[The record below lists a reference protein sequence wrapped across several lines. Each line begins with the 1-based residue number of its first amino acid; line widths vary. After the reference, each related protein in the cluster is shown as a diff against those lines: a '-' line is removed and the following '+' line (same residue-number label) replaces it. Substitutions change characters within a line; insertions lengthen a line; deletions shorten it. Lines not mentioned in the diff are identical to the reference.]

1 MEAAAPTVDASRRQ
15 TAFAFILVTVLLDML
30 SLGIVVPVLPKLIV
44 EFAGGDT
51 EKAARIFGIFGA
63 TFALMQ
69 FLISPMRGVLADRFG
84 RRPLVLISNF
94 GVAIDYI
101 LMALAPTAAWVF
113 AGRVISGITAGC
125 IPLGYAY
132 VTDVT
137 PPDKRAGRFALL
149 GAAISA
155 GFIFGPALGGYT
167 STISP
172 RLPFWIAAGLSLVN
186 ASYGLL
192 VLPESLPRLRRA
204 AFRWQRA
211 NPFGALVLLRSHSE
225 LFGLACVNFLIN
237 LAQAGLPSVGVLYMS
252 YRYGWDE
259 RVIGLTMASF
269 SIAGIVVQTAVVAPL
284 TRRIG
289 ERAALVLGLAFGG
302 LGFVVLAMAWTGPA
316 FWLGIPFVALW
327 GLANPALLALMSRSV
342 SGSEQ
347 GLLQGANSSLIG
359 IAGLFGPVLLTQ
371 IFAFAIGAGAA
382 WQLPGAPFL
391 MAAVLLALAGITAWS
406 VTRSGS

>member
-1 MEAAAPTVDASRRQ
+1 MEAAAVPVDATRRHA
-15 TAFAFILVTVLLDML
+15 AFAFILVTVLLDML
-30 SLGIVVPVLPKLIV
+30 CLGIVIPVLPKLV
-44 EFAGGDT
+44 VDFTAGDT

-69 FLISPMRGVLADRFG
+69 FLFSPIRGVLSDRFG

-94 GVAIDYI
+94 GVAIDYT
-101 LMALAPTAAWVF
+101 LMALAPTVAWVF
-113 AGRVISGITAGC
+113 AGRVISGITAGN
-125 IPLGYAY
+125 IPIGYAY
-132 VTDVT
+132 AADVT
-137 PPDKRAGRFALL
+137 QPDSRAARFALL

-155 GFIFGPALGGYT
+155 GFIFGPALGGYA

-172 RLPFWIAAGLSLVN
+172 RLPFWIATGLSLVN
-186 ASYGLL
+186 AGYGIL
-192 VLPESLPRLRRA
+192 VLPESLPRSRRA

-211 NPFGALVLLRSHSE
+211 NPLGALVLLRSHRE
-225 LFGLACVNFLIN
+225 LFGLAWVNFLIN

-269 SIAGIVVQTAVVAPL
+269 SVAAIIVQGVVVAPV

-289 ERAALVLGLAFGG
+289 ERAALALGLAFGG
-302 LGFVVLAMAWTGPA
+302 LGFLVLGMAWTGPA

-342 SGSEQ
+342 GGSEQ
-347 GLLQGANSSLIG
+347 GLLQGANSSIMG

-371 IFAFAIGAGAA
+371 TFAFAIGAGRA

-391 MAAVLLALAGITAWS
+391 IATTLLLLAGITAWR
-406 VTRSGS
+406 VTRA

>member
-1 MEAAAPTVDASRRQ
+1 MEAAATPFDVPRRPTV
-15 TAFAFILVTVLLDML
+15 FAFILVTVLLDML
-30 SLGIVVPVLPKLIV
+30 SLGIVVPVLPKLV
-44 EFAGGDT
+44 VDFTGGDT

-69 FLISPMRGVLADRFG
+69 FLISPMRGVLSDRFG

-113 AGRVISGITAGC
+113 AGRVISGTTAGS

-132 VTDVT
+132 ATDVT
-137 PPDKRAGRFALL
+137 PPDKRAARFALL
-149 GAAISA
+149 GVAISA
-155 GFIFGPALGGYT
+155 GFIFGPALGGYA

-186 ASYGLL
+186 ASYGILL
-192 VLPESLPRLRRA
+192 LPESLPRSRRA

-211 NPFGALVLLRSHSE
+211 NPVGALVLLRSHSE
-225 LFGLACVNFLIN
+225 LVGLACVNFLIN

-269 SIAGIVVQTAVVAPL
+269 SIAGIIVQGVVVAPV
-284 TRRIG
+284 TRQIG
-289 ERAALVLGLAFGG
+289 ERATLALGLTFGG
-302 LGFVVLAMAWTGPA
+302 LGFVVLAMAWTGAA

-342 SGSEQ
+342 GGSEQ
-347 GLLQGANSSLIG
+347 GLLQGSNSSIIG

-371 IFAFAIGAGAA
+371 TFAFAIGTGRA

-391 MAAVLLALAGITAWS
+391 VAAVLLAFAGIAAWR
-406 VTRSGS
+406 VTRAGS